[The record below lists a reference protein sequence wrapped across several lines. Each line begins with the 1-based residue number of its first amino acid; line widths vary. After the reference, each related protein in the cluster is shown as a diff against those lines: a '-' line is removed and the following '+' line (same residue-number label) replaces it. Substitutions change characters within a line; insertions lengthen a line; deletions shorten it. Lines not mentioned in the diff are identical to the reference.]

1 MVKVHAQR
9 WQNRLPL
16 KLGDSS
22 MGYIHCCGA
31 LHKTK
36 TFRLVPQENFL
47 LCELDY
53 LSKCPVC
60 GHSVCQLTR
69 INKENNI
76 SVIRK
81 INQKARGF
89 FSKLK
94 NSILYEIRPANY
106 KPLYT
111 SKLYLNYNEFGVK
124 KRCYSNLRALKI
136 GLTENKYLKN
146 NP

>member
-1 MVKVHAQR
+1 MDIDAIKECMDNNIEITGNLF
-9 WQNRLPL
+9 NRNAKETQKIVDICKKYRVPITSSIFL
-16 KLGDSS
+16 KSAKEVER
-22 MGYIHCCGA
+22 III
-31 LHKTK
+31 
-36 TFRLVPQENFL
+36 
-47 LCELDY
+47 
-53 LSKCPVC
+53 VC
-60 GHSVCQLTR
+60 R
-69 INKENNI
+69 ENNI

-81 INQKARGF
+81 INQKARDF

-111 SKLYLNYNEFGVK
+111 SQFYLNYNEFGVK